1 MQNQFVIYGANGY
14 TGALIAREAAAR
26 GLRPI
31 LAGRNAAAL
40 AALAGELGLD
50 YRAVA
55 LDDATGLDNLL
66 DGVGAVLHCAGP
78 FVHTS
83 RPMADACLRQ
93 RAHYLDITGEIGV
106 YEALAARDG
115 EAQAAGVLLLPGV
128 GFDIVPSDC
137 LAAHLKR
144 RLPTA
149 THLTLGLRALGGVSQ
164 GTALTGLEAMARGE
178 SGLVRRGG
186 KLTPVPAA
194 WKTRAIDFGRGPR
207 PAVTIPWGDVSAAW
221 YSTGIPNIEVYMAFP
236 ESTITAMRLSRYL
249 GWAFKLPG
257 VTELARSRIRAGAP
271 GPDAQARQQGRSLLW
286 GRVEDDAGNV
296 AETRMQTPEGYTLTV
311 LASLLIVDKVLAGA
325 VKPGFQ
331 TPSLAFGPDLV
342 LEINGVTRT
351 DVAD

>member
-1 MQNQFVIYGANGY
+1 MHDQFVIYGANGY
-14 TGALIAREAAAR
+14 TGALTARAAVTR

-50 YRAVA
+50 YRVVA
-55 LDDATGLDNLL
+55 LDDPAGLDNLL
-66 DGVGAVLHCAGP
+66 DGVTAVLHCAGP

-93 RAHYLDITGEIGV
+93 RVHYLDITGEIGV
-106 YEALAARDG
+106 YEALAARDA
-115 EAQAAGVLLLPGV
+115 EAKAVGVMLLPGV

-137 LAAHLKR
+137 LSAHLKR

-149 THLTLGLRALGGVSQ
+149 THLTLSIKALGGVSQ
-164 GTALTGLEAMARGE
+164 GTALTGLEAIARGE

-186 KLTPVPAA
+186 KLTPVPNA

-207 PAVTIPWGDVSAAW
+207 TAVTIPWGDVAAAW

-236 ESTITAMRLSRYL
+236 ESMINAMKVSRYL
-249 GWAFKLPG
+249 GWVFKFPG
-257 VTELARSRIRAGAP
+257 VTDLARSRIRSGAP
-271 GPDAQARQQGRSLLW
+271 GPSDAARAQGISLLW
-286 GRVEDDAGNV
+286 GRVEDDAGNAV
-296 AETRMQTPEGYTLTV
+296 ETRLQTPEGYTLTV
-311 LASLLIVDKVLAGA
+311 LASLLIVEKVLAGA
-325 VKPGFQ
+325 VKSGFQ

-342 LEINGVTRT
+342 MEIEGVTRT

>member
-14 TGALIAREAAAR
+14 TGALTAREAAAR

-31 LAGRNAAAL
+31 LAGRNAAAV

-50 YRAVA
+50 YRVVA
-55 LDDATGLDNLL
+55 LDDPAGLDNLL
-66 DGVGAVLHCAGP
+66 DGVTAVLHCAGP
-78 FVHTS
+78 FVFTS
-83 RPMADACLRQ
+83 QPMADACLRQ
-93 RAHYLDITGEIGV
+93 GVHYLDITGEIGV

-115 EAQAAGVLLLPGV
+115 EAKAAGVMLLPGV

-149 THLTLGLRALGGVSQ
+149 THLTLGLKALGGVSQ
-164 GTALTGLEAMARGE
+164 GTALTGLEAIARGE
-178 SGLVRRGG
+178 GGMVRRGG
-186 KLTPVPAA
+186 KLTPVPTA
-194 WKTRAIDFGRGPR
+194 WKTRTIDFGRGPR
-207 PAVTIPWGDVSAAW
+207 PAVTIPWGDVAAAW

-236 ESTITAMRLSRYL
+236 ESMITAMRLSRYL

-257 VTELARSRIRAGAP
+257 VKALAANRIRSGAP
-271 GPDAQARQQGRSLLW
+271 GPDEQARRQGRSLLW
-286 GRVEDDAGNV
+286 GRAEDDTGAAV
-296 AETRMQTPEGYTLTV
+296 ETRLQTPEGYTLTV
-311 LASLLIVDKVLAGA
+311 LASLLIVEKVLAGA

-342 LEINGVTRT
+342 MEIGGVERR
-351 DVAD
+351 DL

>member
-1 MQNQFVIYGANGY
+1 MHEQFVIYGANGY
-14 TGALIAREAAAR
+14 TGALTARAAVER
-26 GLRPI
+26 GMRPI

-50 YRAVA
+50 YRVVA
-55 LDDATGLDNLL
+55 LDDPAGLDNLL
-66 DGVGAVLHCAGP
+66 DGVTAVLHCAGP
-78 FVHTS
+78 FVFTS
-83 RPMADACLRQ
+83 QPMADACLRNGV
-93 RAHYLDITGEIGV
+93 HYLDITGEIGV
-106 YEALAARDG
+106 YEALAARD
-115 EAQAAGVLLLPGV
+115 AAAKTAGVMLLPGV

-144 RLPTA
+144 RLPSA
-149 THLTLGLRALGGVSQ
+149 TRLTLGLRALGGVSQ

-178 SGLVRRGG
+178 GGMVRRGG

-207 PAVTIPWGDVSAAW
+207 SAVTIPWGDVAAAW

-236 ESTITAMRLSRYL
+236 ESMITAMKLSRYL
-249 GWAFKLPG
+249 GWAFRLPG
-257 VTELARSRIRAGAP
+257 VTELARSRIRSGAP
-271 GPDAQARQQGRSLLW
+271 GPDEQARQQGRSLLW
-286 GRVEDDAGNV
+286 GRVEDDAGND

-311 LASLLIVDKVLAGA
+311 LASLLIVGKVLAGA

-342 LEINGVTRT
+342 LEIVGVERR
-351 DVAD
+351 DS